1 MAVGR
6 EARRPGILA
15 SFFRLD
21 SHAPRKVK
29 VQRRVSRLAEGPRPL
44 TRAPLYLL
52 RLALHQSTPYL
63 RHHSASRLVRC
74 LSKQQHLASLV
85 VEAARPTVFLAP
97 RPPVRVC
104 TGSLPAWGGAGCVFG
119 APLQPRRQSATGC
132 SGKRDLDGS
141 GRDWEQAKQRQG
153 LPLVQRRCCQIGVA
167 LHSGGRARGGTR
179 TPAGARACL
188 PVREPLTRCRFL
200 VPQVVILPRARS
212 AHALL
217 VRYYIARIFCS
228 SWATS
233 RRPSTPP
240 TVENY
245 GTYL

>member
-29 VQRRVSRLAEGPRPL
+29 VQRRVSRLAEGPRPFDAGATL
-44 TRAPLYLL
+44 SAATR
-52 RLALHQSTPYL
+52 T
-63 RHHSASRLVRC
+63 ASKYSVRPPSQC
-74 LSKQQHLASLV
+74 LEAGEVSL
-85 VEAARPTVFLAP
+85 EAATPGQSGRRGRT
-97 RPPVRVC
+97 
-104 TGSLPAWGGAGCVFG
+104 TDSLPCPKATRPRLHGKLARLGGAGCVFG

-217 VRYYIARIFCS
+217 VRYRSNLLLVFGNLPAAFHAS
-228 SWATS
+228 H
-233 RRPSTPP
+233 RR
-240 TVENY
+240 ELWY
-245 GTYL
+245 YL